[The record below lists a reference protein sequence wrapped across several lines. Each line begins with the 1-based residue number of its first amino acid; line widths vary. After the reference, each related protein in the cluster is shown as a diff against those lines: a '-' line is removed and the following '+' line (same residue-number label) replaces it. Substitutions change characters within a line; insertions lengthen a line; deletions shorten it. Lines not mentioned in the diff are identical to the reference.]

1 MGIFWRQGWRW
12 GAAKAG
18 KANFI
23 YYNDSTETE
32 ELTDSQWQTLVA
44 AKPGERLQILRVPEK
59 AQGKLLGMGLA
70 PGVVV
75 EVHSRLPSGSVV
87 VARDGQRLGLGAE
100 LAQQIAVVAYRGR
113 GQPMRLQDAAVGT
126 RLRVVGYAPTAGDYK
141 RRLLAMGLT
150 PGTVLEVKRH
160 APLGDP
166 IEIWVRGFALSL
178 RKTEADA
185 LLVEPV

>member
-1 MGIFWRQGWRW
+1 
-12 GAAKAG
+12 
-18 KANFI
+18 
-23 YYNDSTETE
+23 
-32 ELTDSQWQTLVA
+32 
-44 AKPGERLQILRVPEK
+44 
-59 AQGKLLGMGLA
+59 
-70 PGVVV
+70 
-75 EVHSRLPSGSVV
+75 
-87 VARDGQRLGLGAE
+87 
-100 LAQQIAVVAYRGR
+100 R